1 MWRSSLSGWC
11 NSNPHSLH
19 LVLVD
24 FPFFPK
30 RPMTYDFYELI
41 KRFFIPCSLAI
52 KNITVLGSGV
62 MGHGI
67 AQVSATAGYNVVLRD
82 IKQEF
87 LDKAMEKIKWSL
99 DKLVT
104 KEKISSEEGATI
116 FSRITP
122 IVDLNDAVKDAELV
136 IEVVPEIMDLKKQV
150 YAELDKVAKPE
161 VVFASNTS
169 TLPITEIANTT
180 SRPDKFIGIHF
191 FNPPQ
196 LMKLVEVI
204 PGEKTS
210 QEITNLTQEFVK
222 SVNKQA
228 VLCRKDVPGFIINRL
243 FIPMVHE
250 ACYLQDRTGSTLE
263 EIDSAVKFKLG
274 FPMGIFELAD
284 FTGMDVI
291 HKATVEM
298 HLRDKKV
305 ITPHKTIEKMFDEKK
320 LGQKSGEG
328 YYKYS
333 DDKYE
338 RVELSEELAQKC
350 NPIQL
355 VANVLNNAAWLI
367 TNGASD
373 IEEIEMAAR
382 LGLGLRKPLFE
393 TAKEVGIKNIVD
405 ELNNLAQI
413 HGEFY
418 KPDPLLE
425 SMV

>member
-1 MWRSSLSGWC
+1 MQDLW
-11 NSNPHSLH
+11 
-19 LVLVD
+19 
-24 FPFFPK
+24 K
-30 RPMTYDFYELI
+30 KM
-41 KRFFIPCSLAI
+41 AI

-67 AQVSATAGYNVVLRD
+67 AQVSATAGYDVVLRD
-82 IKQEF
+82 IEQGF

-99 DKLVT
+99 DKLVA
-104 KEKISSEEGATI
+104 KEKISREEGDAI
-116 FSRITP
+116 FGRITP
-122 IVDLNDAVKDAELV
+122 VVDLSDAVKNAELV
-136 IEVVPEIMDLKKQV
+136 IEVVPEIMDLKKKV
-150 YAELDKVAKPE
+150 YAELDRVAAPK

-180 SRPDKFIGIHF
+180 SRPEKFIGIHF

-210 QEITNLTQEFVK
+210 KEVTDMTLDYVR

-228 VLCRKDVPGFIINRL
+228 VVCRKDVPGFIINRL

-250 ACYLQDRTGSTLE
+250 ACFVKDRTGATLE

-305 ITPHKTIEKMFDEKK
+305 INPHPLVEKMFEEKK

-338 RVELSEELAQKC
+338 RVALSEELAEKV

-355 VANVLNNAAWLI
+355 VANILNNAAWLV

-373 IEEIEMAAR
+373 IEEIEKAAQ
-382 LGLGLRKPLFE
+382 LGLGLKKPLFD
-393 TAKEVGIKNIVD
+393 TAREIGIKNIVA
-405 ELNNLAQI
+405 ELNKLAAE

-418 KPDPLLE
+418 RPDPLLL
-425 SMV
+425 SMQG

>member
-1 MWRSSLSGWC
+1 ML
-11 NSNPHSLH
+11 N
-19 LVLVD
+19 
-24 FPFFPK
+24 
-30 RPMTYDFYELI
+30 
-41 KRFFIPCSLAI
+41 I

-87 LDKAMEKIKWSL
+87 LDKAMEKIRWSL

-104 KEKISSEEGATI
+104 KEKISKEEGDAI

-122 IVDLNDAVKDAELV
+122 IVDLNDAVKNSEMI
-136 IEVVPEIMDLKKQV
+136 IEVVPEIMDLKKKV
-150 YAELDKVAKPE
+150 YAELDKAANPE
-161 VVFASNTS
+161 VIFASNTS

-196 LMKLVEVI
+196 LMKLVEII

-210 QEITNLTQEFVK
+210 QDVTEITQEFVK

-250 ACYLQDRTGSTLE
+250 ACYMQDRTGASLE

-305 ITPHKTIEKMFDEKK
+305 INPHKTIEKMFDEKK

-373 IEEIEMAAR
+373 IEEIEKAAK

-393 TAKEVGIKNIVD
+393 TAKEIGLQNIVD
-405 ELNNLAQI
+405 ELNNLAQE

-418 KPDPLLE
+418 KPDRLLE
-425 SMV
+425 TMI

>member
-1 MWRSSLSGWC
+1 
-11 NSNPHSLH
+11 
-19 LVLVD
+19 
-24 FPFFPK
+24 
-30 RPMTYDFYELI
+30 MTV
-41 KRFFIPCSLAI
+41 

-99 DKLVT
+99 DKLVS
-104 KEKISSEEGATI
+104 KEKISKEERDSI
-116 FSRITP
+116 FSRIVP
-122 IVDLNDAVKDAELV
+122 IVDLNDAVKNAELV
-136 IEVVPEIMDLKKQV
+136 IEVIPEIMDLKKSV
-150 YAELDKVAKPE
+150 YAELDKAAAPE
-161 VVFASNTS
+161 VIFASNTS

-180 SRPDKFIGIHF
+180 SRPEKFIGIHF

-210 QEITNLTQEFVK
+210 QQITDLTLEYVK

-228 VLCRKDVPGFIINRL
+228 VVCRKDVPGFIINRL

-250 ACYLQDRTGSTLE
+250 ACFLKDRTGATLE
-263 EIDSAVKFKLG
+263 EIDSAVKFNLG

-291 HKATVEM
+291 HKATTEM

-305 ITPHKTIEKMFDEKK
+305 INPHPLVEKMFDEKK

-338 RVELSEELAQKC
+338 RVTLSEELAAKC

-355 VANVLNNAAWLI
+355 VANILNNAAWLI

-373 IEEIEMAAR
+373 VEEIEKAAQ
-382 LGLGLRKPLFE
+382 LGLGLKKPLFE
-393 TAKEVGIKNIVD
+393 TAKEIGIKKIVD
-405 ELNNLAQI
+405 ELNKLADE

-418 KPDPLLE
+418 RPDPLLV
-425 SMV
+425 SMQ

>member
-1 MWRSSLSGWC
+1 MS
-11 NSNPHSLH
+11 
-19 LVLVD
+19 V
-24 FPFFPK
+24 
-30 RPMTYDFYELI
+30 
-41 KRFFIPCSLAI
+41 

-99 DKLVT
+99 DKLVS
-104 KEKISSEEGATI
+104 KEKISKDEGDSI
-116 FSRITP
+116 FARITP
-122 IVDLNDAVKDAELV
+122 IVDLNEAVKNAELV
-136 IEVVPEIMDLKKQV
+136 IEVVPEIMDLKKSV
-150 YAELDKVAKPE
+150 YAELDKAAGPE
-161 VVFASNTS
+161 VIFASNTS

-180 SRPDKFIGIHF
+180 SRPEKFIGIHF

-204 PGEKTS
+204 PGEKTG
-210 QEITNLTQEFVK
+210 QEITELTQEFVK

-250 ACYLQDRTGSTLE
+250 ACFAQDRTNATLE

-291 HKATVEM
+291 HKATTEM

-305 ITPHKTIEKMFDEKK
+305 INPHPTVEKMFDEKK

-338 RVELSEELAQKC
+338 RVTLSEELAQKF

-355 VANVLNNAAWLI
+355 VANILNNAAWLI

-373 IEEIEMAAR
+373 IEEIEKAAK
-382 LGLGLRKPLFE
+382 LGLGLKKPLFE
-393 TAKEVGIKNIVD
+393 TAKEIGIKNIVD
-405 ELNNLAQI
+405 ELNKLAEK

-418 KPDPLLE
+418 KPDPLLI
-425 SMV
+425 SMQ

>member
-1 MWRSSLSGWC
+1 
-11 NSNPHSLH
+11 
-19 LVLVD
+19 
-24 FPFFPK
+24 
-30 RPMTYDFYELI
+30 MTV
-41 KRFFIPCSLAI
+41 

-99 DKLVT
+99 DKLVS
-104 KEKISSEEGATI
+104 KEKISKEEGDAI
-116 FSRITP
+116 FSRIRP
-122 IVDLNDAVKDAELV
+122 IVDLADAVKDAELV
-136 IEVVPEIMDLKKQV
+136 IEVVPEIMDLKKSV
-150 YAELDKVAKPE
+150 YAELDKVAGPE
-161 VVFASNTS
+161 VIFASNTS

-204 PGEKTS
+204 PGEKTA
-210 QEITNLTQEFVK
+210 QEITELTQEYVK

-250 ACYLQDRTGSTLE
+250 ACFVKDRTGATLE

-305 ITPHKTIEKMFDEKK
+305 INPHPLVEKMFDEKK

-338 RVELSEELAQKC
+338 RVTLSEELAEKF

-355 VANVLNNAAWLI
+355 VANILNNAAWLVS
-367 TNGASD
+367 NGASD
-373 IEEIEMAAR
+373 IEEIEKAAQ

-393 TAKEVGIKNIVD
+393 TAKEIGIKNIVD
-405 ELNNLAQI
+405 ALNKLADE

-418 KPDPLLE
+418 RPDPLLV
-425 SMV
+425 SMQ

>member
-1 MWRSSLSGWC
+1 ME
-11 NSNPHSLH
+11 
-19 LVLVD
+19 V
-24 FPFFPK
+24 
-30 RPMTYDFYELI
+30 
-41 KRFFIPCSLAI
+41 

-99 DKLVT
+99 DKLVS
-104 KEKISSEEGATI
+104 KEKISKEEGDAI

-122 IVDLNDAVKDAELV
+122 IVDLSDAVKNAELV
-136 IEVVPEIMDLKKQV
+136 IEVVPEIMDLKKSV
-150 YAELDKVAKPE
+150 YAELDKVAGPE
-161 VVFASNTS
+161 VIFASNTS

-180 SRPDKFIGIHF
+180 SRPEKFIGIHF

-204 PGEKTS
+204 PGEKTT
-210 QEITNLTQEFVK
+210 QVITDLTQEYVK
-222 SVNKQA
+222 SVNKQS

-250 ACYLQDRTGSTLE
+250 ACFVKDRTRGTFE

-305 ITPHKTIEKMFDEKK
+305 INPHPLVEKMFNEKK

-338 RVELSEELAQKC
+338 RVALSEELSEKC
-350 NPIQL
+350 NPVQL
-355 VANVLNNAAWLI
+355 VANILNNAAWLVS
-367 TNGASD
+367 NGASD
-373 IEEIEMAAR
+373 IEEIEKAAQ
-382 LGLGLRKPLFE
+382 LGLGLKKPLFE
-393 TAKEVGIKNIVD
+393 TAKEIGIKKIVD
-405 ELNNLAQI
+405 ELNKLADE

-418 KPDPLLE
+418 RPDPLLI
-425 SMV
+425 SMQ

>member
-1 MWRSSLSGWC
+1 M
-11 NSNPHSLH
+11 N
-19 LVLVD
+19 
-24 FPFFPK
+24 
-30 RPMTYDFYELI
+30 ELI
-41 KRFFIPCSLAI
+41 KGISEYGLLNI

-87 LDKAMEKIKWSL
+87 LDKAMEKIHWSL

-104 KEKISSEEGATI
+104 KEKISKEEGDAI
-116 FSRITP
+116 FSRIMP

-150 YAELDKVAKPE
+150 YAELDKAAKPE
-161 VVFASNTS
+161 VIFASNTS

-204 PGEKTS
+204 PGEKTA
-210 QEITNLTQEFVK
+210 QEITELTQDFVR

-250 ACYLQDRTGSTLE
+250 ACYLQDRTGASLE

-305 ITPHKTIEKMFDEKK
+305 IKPHKTVEKMFDEKK

-338 RVELSEELAQKC
+338 RVELSEELAKKC
-350 NPIQL
+350 DPIQL

-373 IEEIEMAAR
+373 VEEIEKAAK

-393 TAKEVGIKNIVD
+393 TAKEIGIQNILD
-405 ELNNLAQI
+405 ELNKLAQE

-425 SMV
+425 SMI

>member
-1 MWRSSLSGWC
+1 
-11 NSNPHSLH
+11 
-19 LVLVD
+19 
-24 FPFFPK
+24 
-30 RPMTYDFYELI
+30 
-41 KRFFIPCSLAI
+41 
-52 KNITVLGSGV
+52 

-67 AQVSATAGYNVVLRD
+67 AQVSATAGYNVILRD

-87 LDKAMEKIKWSL
+87 LDKAMEKIRWSI

-104 KEKISSEEGATI
+104 KEKISKEEGEAI
-116 FSRITP
+116 YSRITP
-122 IVDLNDAVKDAELV
+122 IVDLSEAVKDAEMI

-161 VVFASNTS
+161 VIFASNTS

-196 LMKLVEVI
+196 LMKLVEII

-210 QEITNLTQEFVK
+210 QEITDLTQEFVK

-250 ACYLQDRTGSTLE
+250 ACYMQDRTGASLE

-305 ITPHKTIEKMFDEKK
+305 INPHMRVKKMFDEKK

-355 VANVLNNAAWLI
+355 IANVLNNAAWLI

-373 IEEIEMAAR
+373 VEEIEKAVK

-393 TAKEVGIKNIVD
+393 TAKDVGIQNIVN
-405 ELNNLAQI
+405 ELNNLTKV

-425 SMV
+425 SMI

>member
-1 MWRSSLSGWC
+1 ML
-11 NSNPHSLH
+11 N
-19 LVLVD
+19 
-24 FPFFPK
+24 
-30 RPMTYDFYELI
+30 
-41 KRFFIPCSLAI
+41 I

-87 LDKAMEKIKWSL
+87 LDKAMEKIHWSL

-104 KEKISSEEGATI
+104 KEKISKEEGDAI

-122 IVDLNDAVKDAELV
+122 VVDLNDAVKDAELV

-150 YAELDKVAKPE
+150 YAELDKAAKPE
-161 VVFASNTS
+161 VIFASNTS

-204 PGEKTS
+204 PGEKTA
-210 QEITNLTQEFVK
+210 QEITELTQDFVR

-250 ACYLQDRTGSTLE
+250 ACYLQDRTGASLE

-305 ITPHKTIEKMFDEKK
+305 IKPHKTVEKMFDEKK

-338 RVELSEELAQKC
+338 RVELSEELAKKC
-350 NPIQL
+350 DPIQL

-373 IEEIEMAAR
+373 VEEIEKAAK

-393 TAKEVGIKNIVD
+393 TAKEIGIQNILD
-405 ELNNLAQI
+405 ELNKLAQE

-425 SMV
+425 SMI

>member
-1 MWRSSLSGWC
+1 
-11 NSNPHSLH
+11 
-19 LVLVD
+19 VTV
-24 FPFFPK
+24 
-30 RPMTYDFYELI
+30 
-41 KRFFIPCSLAI
+41 

-99 DKLVT
+99 DKLVS
-104 KEKISSEEGATI
+104 KEKISKEERDAI

-122 IVDLNDAVKDAELV
+122 IVDLADAVKDAELV
-136 IEVVPEIMDLKKQV
+136 IEVVPEIMDLKKSV

-161 VVFASNTS
+161 VIFASNTS

-180 SRPDKFIGIHF
+180 SRPEKFIGIHF

-210 QEITNLTQEFVK
+210 QEITDLTQEYVK

-250 ACYLQDRTGSTLE
+250 ACFVKDRTGASLE

-305 ITPHKTIEKMFDEKK
+305 ISPHPLVEKMFDEKK

-338 RVELSEELAQKC
+338 RVTLSEELAQKC

-355 VANVLNNAAWLI
+355 VANILNNAAWLVS
-367 TNGASD
+367 NGASD
-373 IEEIEMAAR
+373 IEEIEKAAQ
-382 LGLGLRKPLFE
+382 LGLGLKKPLFE
-393 TAKEVGIKNIVD
+393 TAKEIGIKNIVD
-405 ELNNLAQI
+405 ELNKLADE

-418 KPDPLLE
+418 RPDPLLV
-425 SMV
+425 SMQ

>member
-1 MWRSSLSGWC
+1 M
-11 NSNPHSLH
+11 
-19 LVLVD
+19 
-24 FPFFPK
+24 
-30 RPMTYDFYELI
+30 
-41 KRFFIPCSLAI
+41 AI

-82 IKQEF
+82 IEQGF
-87 LDKAMEKIKWSL
+87 LDKAMEKIRWSL
-99 DKLVT
+99 DKLVN
-104 KEKISSEEGATI
+104 KEKISKEEGDSI
-116 FSRITP
+116 FGRIKP
-122 IVDLNDAVKDAELV
+122 IVDLNEAVKDAELV
-136 IEVVPEIMDLKKQV
+136 IEVVPEIMDLKKKV
-150 YAELDKVAKPE
+150 YAELDKAAKPD
-161 VVFASNTS
+161 VIFASNTS

-210 QEITNLTQEFVK
+210 QEITELTKEYVS

-228 VLCRKDVPGFIINRL
+228 VVCRKDVPGFIINRL

-250 ACYLQDRTGSTLE
+250 ACFVKDRTGASLE
-263 EIDSAVKFKLG
+263 EIDSAVKFRLG

-291 HKATVEM
+291 HKATTEM

-305 ITPHKTIEKMFDEKK
+305 INPHPLVEKMFDEKK

-338 RVELSEELAQKC
+338 RVALSEELAEKC
-350 NPIQL
+350 DPTQL
-355 VANVLNNAAWLI
+355 VANIINNAAWLI
-367 TNGASD
+367 SNGASD
-373 IEEIEMAAR
+373 VEEIEKAAQ
-382 LGLGLRKPLFE
+382 LGLGLKKPLFE
-393 TAKEVGIKNIVD
+393 TAKEIGIKKIVE
-405 ELNNLAQI
+405 ELNKLAEE

-418 KPDPLLE
+418 KPDPLLI
-425 SMV
+425 SMQ

>member
-1 MWRSSLSGWC
+1 ML
-11 NSNPHSLH
+11 N
-19 LVLVD
+19 
-24 FPFFPK
+24 
-30 RPMTYDFYELI
+30 
-41 KRFFIPCSLAI
+41 I

-87 LDKAMEKIKWSL
+87 LDKAMEKIRWSL

-104 KEKISSEEGATI
+104 KEKISKEEGDAI

-122 IVDLNDAVKDAELV
+122 IVDLNDAVKDSEMV
-136 IEVVPEIMDLKKQV
+136 IEVVPEIMDLKKKV
-150 YAELDKVAKPE
+150 YAELDKAANPE
-161 VVFASNTS
+161 VIFASNTS

-210 QEITNLTQEFVK
+210 QEITALTQEFVK

-228 VLCRKDVPGFIINRL
+228 VLFRKDVPGFIINRL

-250 ACYLQDRTGSTLE
+250 ACYLQDRTGATLE

-305 ITPHKTIEKMFDEKK
+305 INPHKTVEKMFDEKK

-373 IEEIEMAAR
+373 VEEIEKAAK

-393 TAKEVGIKNIVD
+393 TAKEIGIQSIVN
-405 ELNNLAQI
+405 ELNELAQEY
-413 HGEFY
+413 GEFY

-425 SMV
+425 TMI